1 MAGRCGLE
9 DYARRCVR
17 CRVPKHADSS
27 SAAELDARL
36 SLSLPV
42 PNEVTL
48 RARAREE
55 RCAHVMHQRFPV
67 VNSCQRP
74 QIVAAL
80 PLSTLRLTRMEI
92 ESTKSENRH
101 RQHRHAVIKK
111 TRFFFFLFL
120 SGFGKRFF
128 AKNELS
134 RKPHR
139 RVTFRALSTT
149 PTSLHHADFRQD
161 SCVHPPSFHRE
172 LRVTS
177 ASPPPR
183 RGHRPR
189 LGRPFRDGS

>member
-92 ESTKSENRH
+92 ESTKSENR
-101 RQHRHAVIKK
+101 QRHAVIKK
-111 TRFFFFLFL
+111 YQDFFF
-120 SGFGKRFF
+120 S
-128 AKNELS
+128 LS
-134 RKPHR
+134 RILR
-139 RVTFRALSTT
+139 RKALFGGRTFRKPPIVA
-149 PTSLHHADFRQD
+149 SLFERSAR
-161 SCVHPPSFHRE
+161 HPPAHTMQIFVKTRAYI
-172 LRVTS
+172 LRLSIENSV
-177 ASPPPR
+177 
-183 RGHRPR
+183 
-189 LGRPFRDGS
+189 